1 MMSEPKKEVEL
12 ISEVL
17 KTRVKYPPNMENQA
31 NAAANLPFI
40 MMAANAAPPTGGDF
54 DVDLKWI
61 VDSDGLVYM
70 SMPVGQ
76 DEKDPEL
83 KKLFN
88 TGISMVN
95 IFQKEA
101 LIEKTSFLDTKK
113 FEEILNKF
121 PLLAKFQTET
131 YHYDAQSSETS
142 VSKDLIANILGVVSA
157 PTRIANATTK
167 IFRSAQNDFKVS
179 SEKMAQHSELAK
191 CILMIEYMFGGTFIL
206 KIKYIRATQDAKAFA
221 VKCNCFSHT
230 KVEESLD
237 LETDIYLFDKGEEFS
252 NIIEMC
258 QNFESNL
265 KTLKDVLGIQDDA
278 DKDK

>member
-1 MMSEPKKEVEL
+1 MSEPKEVEL

-17 KTRVKYPPNMENQA
+17 KTRVKHHPKKQHQM
-31 NAAANLPFI
+31 
-40 MMAANAAPPTGGDF
+40 MMARAAPPTGGDF

-70 SMPVGQ
+70 SMPTDQ

-83 KKLFN
+83 KKLFD

-131 YHYDAQSSETS
+131 YHYDSSSSETS

-167 IFRSAQNDFKVS
+167 IFRAAQNDFKLS
-179 SEKMAQHSELAK
+179 TEKMSQHSELAK
-191 CILMIEYMFGGTFIL
+191 IILMIEYMFGGTFLL
-206 KIKYIRATQDAKAFA
+206 KVKYIRASQDAKAFA
-221 VKCNCFSHT
+221 IKCNCFSHQ
-230 KVEESLD
+230 KIDESLD
-237 LETDIYLFDKGEEFS
+237 LETDIFLFDKGEEFP
-252 NIIEMC
+252 NIIEMVKSF
-258 QNFESNL
+258 QENL
-265 KTLKDVLGIQDDA
+265 QTLKDALEIKD